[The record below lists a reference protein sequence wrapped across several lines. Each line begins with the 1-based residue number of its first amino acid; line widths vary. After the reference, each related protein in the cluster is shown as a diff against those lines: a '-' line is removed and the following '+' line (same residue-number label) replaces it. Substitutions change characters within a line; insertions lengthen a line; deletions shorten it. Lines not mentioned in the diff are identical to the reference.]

1 MSIENWLVGHEEQSR
16 LDMTNHNAFSFTS
29 GLFID
34 EDHDACAQYL
44 KIIKKSLKSKSLIN
58 SS

>member
-16 LDMTNHNAFSFTS
+16 LDMTNHNAFSFTC

-44 KIIKKSLKSKSLIN
+44 KIIKKSLKPH
-58 SS
+58 

>member
-1 MSIENWLVGHEEQSR
+1 MSIENWLVGDEEQSR
-16 LDMTNHNAFSFTS
+16 LGMTNHNAFSFTS

-44 KIIKKSLKSKSLIN
+44 KIIKKSFKASLILLN
-58 SS
+58 Y